1 MTDQAVNTVAPRVP
15 GRAVG
20 AYDRVFYSGMAVAM
34 GLTVFAGFAPSYYLR
49 FLGGEPAVTISGAP
63 ISGLV
68 HLHAALFS
76 SWVLLFIVQTAL
88 VATRRVAVH
97 RRLGVAI
104 AVIAAGMVIVGTR
117 LAIESAARGA
127 SVPGVDALAFLAIPI
142 FDMILFAIF
151 VTTALVRRR
160 DREAHKRLMLLAYVS
175 IIVAAMARIP
185 GVLTLGPPGFFG
197 LAFVFVILGGI
208 YDFLTRGRLHKVYLW
223 GGALFLLSV
232 PLRLLISNTG
242 AWRSFAELL
251 TR

>member
-1 MTDQAVNTVAPRVP
+1 MTDQAVTAAPRVP
-15 GRAVG
+15 GRA
-20 AYDRVFYSGMAVAM
+20 AASYDRVFYNGIAVAL

-49 FLGGEPAVTISGAP
+49 FFGEEPGVTISGGP
-63 ISGLV
+63 ITGLV

-104 AVIAAGMVIVGTR
+104 AVIAAGMVIVGMR

-127 SVPGVDALAFLAIPI
+127 TVPGVDPLAFLAIPI
-142 FDMILFAIF
+142 FDMILFATF

-197 LAFVFVILGGI
+197 LAFTFVILGVI
-208 YDFLTRGRLHKVYLW
+208 YDFLTRGRPHKVYLW
-223 GGALFLLSV
+223 GGALFVLSV
-232 PLRLLISNTG
+232 PLRLLISQTG